1 MTSNNVEA
9 LKALY
14 VALGGQLTDT
24 YADIAGGVAVSN
36 YATNPDVI
44 LAIAKV
50 AASVKEAA
58 NTKELPTVTSSDNNK
73 VLTVVSGK
81 WQKANLPE

>member
-9 LKALY
+9 LKTLY

-24 YADIAGGVAVSN
+24 YEDIAGGVAVSN

-50 AASVKEAA
+50 ATAVKEAA
-58 NTKELPTVTSSDNNK
+58 STKELPTVTSSDNNK

-81 WQKANLPE
+81 WQKANLPS

>member
-9 LKALY
+9 LKTLY

-24 YADIAGGVAVSN
+24 YSDIAGGVAVSD

-44 LAIAKV
+44 LAIAKK

-58 NTKELPTVTSSDNNK
+58 ETKELPTVTSTDNNK

>member
-9 LKALY
+9 LKTLY

-24 YADIAGGVAVSN
+24 YSDIAGGVAVSD
-36 YATNPDVI
+36 YCTNPDVI

-58 NTKELPTVTSSDNNK
+58 ETKELPTVTSSDNNK